1 MFIINMI
8 QHHWSGHLTQKIHD
22 NAMTKLPWL
31 LMFQCARL
39 FVLFLH
45 LFHCLQ
51 IQLVATH
58 LGEYNS
64 ACTWLI
70 WLCREGNPNS
80 WTKWRFGVCPWT
92 PSLNG
97 LQGTNGRCEPQ
108 CPMTSVTWRK
118 AIRAWLRLLNLNRN
132 YSYSKSRFYCIL
144 LHYHLW
150 IHS

>member
-1 MFIINMI
+1 MTGDVHY
-8 QHHWSGHLTQKIHD
+8 QHDSTSLVRSSYSENPWQCYDKALLTLDVSVCQIVRP
-22 NAMTKLPWL
+22 LPSPISLPTNSTCCNSPW
-31 LMFQCARL
+31 RL
-39 FVLFLH
+39 QLSLH
-45 LFHCLQ
+45 LVDMTLSRGKPQ
-51 IQLVATH
+51 QLNKMT
-58 LGEYNS
+58 L
-64 ACTWLI
+64 
-70 WLCREGNPNS
+70 R
-80 WTKWRFGVCPWT
+80 WT